1 MMKEN
6 FEKKS
11 KENSTDNLID
21 DLLDMPDMEDDEK
34 FRQWLEKQYVREG
47 EEIEKA
53 LLAGREYEDNL
64 DKADEM
70 RVSRDRFYERL
81 KEEGLLEEE
90 TEKDPE
96 NEPAKEAAE
105 ESSEESTPSKVISM
119 EEAASA
125 KKNPSGKS
133 RKIGYHRLGKIAGV
147 AGVCLLCVFAASMSS
162 EANRNYFVDK
172 IRYWSGDDT
181 RVVVDNDETNEP
193 VSSKEYEAIQDIEEK
208 LSVKIP
214 EFYYRP
220 YGMEFVDYTVNE
232 DATVA
237 YLEYQFKENVI
248 TLFVDKQNKNTASN
262 TNSRIGVEKETEV
275 VSREGEKIIIF
286 KIQDD
291 RDDSA
296 GYIAKWEENNVTYSV
311 SGKIE
316 KEELIK
322 ILKDMRF

>member
-34 FRQWLEKQYVREG
+34 FREWLEEQYVREG
-47 EEIEKA
+47 EEIGKA

-70 RVSRDRFYERL
+70 KVSRDRFYERL

-90 TEKDPE
+90 TEKEPE
-96 NEPAKEAAE
+96 EEPAKESAQE
-105 ESSEESTPSKVISM
+105 ISEEKTSAKVISM

-162 EANRNYFVDK
+162 EANRNHFIDGIWYLT
-172 IRYWSGDDT
+172 GNDT
-181 RVVVDNDETNEP
+181 RVVVGNDKENEN
-193 VSSKEYEAIQDIEEK
+193 VNTDEYEAIQDVEEK
-208 LSVKIP
+208 LSVQVP
-214 EFYYRP
+214 ELYYRP
-220 YGMEFVDYTVNE
+220 YGMKFVDYTVNA
-232 DATVA
+232 DAAIA
-237 YLEYQFKENVI
+237 YLEYQINENII
-248 TLFVDKQNKNTASN
+248 TLFIDKQNKNTASN
-262 TNSRIGVEKETEV
+262 TNSRIGTEKETEV
-275 VSREGEKIIIF
+275 ISSEGKKIVIF

-291 RDDSA
+291 NDESA
-296 GYIAKWEENNVTYSV
+296 GYIAKWKENNVTYSV

-322 ILKDMRF
+322 ILKDIRF

>member
-11 KENSTDNLID
+11 KENLTDNLID

-34 FRQWLEKQYVREG
+34 FRQWLEEQYVREG

-90 TEKDPE
+90 TEKEPE
-96 NEPAKEAAE
+96 SETAKEAAQ
-105 ESSEESTPSKVISM
+105 ESSEENTPSKVISM

-162 EANRNYFVDK
+162 EANRKYLVNSVR
-172 IRYWSGDDT
+172 ILSG
-181 RVVVDNDETNEP
+181 NDSKTFLYNDGNNENP
-193 VSSKEYEAIQDIEEK
+193 DMEESDAIKEIEEK
-208 LSVKIP
+208 LDIKMP
-214 EFYYRP
+214 QFYYYP
-220 YGMEFVDYTVNE
+220 LGFEFLDCSIDDEAFT
-232 DATVA
+232 A
-237 YLEYQFKENVI
+237 YLAYRYKNNIIMFYIDKQSENV
-248 TLFVDKQNKNTASN
+248 ASN
-262 TNSRIGVEKETEV
+262 INSLHGDENQVITINNDGIPVTIEEV
-275 VSREGEKIIIF
+275 TDEGEEKNYTARW
-286 KIQDD
+286 IQND
-291 RDDSA
+291 
-296 GYIAKWEENNVTYSV
+296 ITYTL
-311 SGKIE
+311 SGRIE
-316 KEELIK
+316 LEELEK
-322 ILKDMRF
+322 ILEQMKF